1 MVILWIDNT
10 TEDGKLEMSKHIVK
24 MIILLQMNVYYFKMV
39 FISNI
44 HSDNTLY
51 RYNYFSWDNCKNRN
65 INGNMHI
72 IISDGQCP
80 K

>member
-1 MVILWIDNT
+1 
-10 TEDGKLEMSKHIVK
+10 
-24 MIILLQMNVYYFKMV
+24 MNVYYFKMV